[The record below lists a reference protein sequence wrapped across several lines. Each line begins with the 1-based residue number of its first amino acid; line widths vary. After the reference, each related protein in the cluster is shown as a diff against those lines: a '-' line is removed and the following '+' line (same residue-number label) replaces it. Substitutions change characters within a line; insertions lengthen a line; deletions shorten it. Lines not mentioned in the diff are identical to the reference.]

1 LDAQS
6 IGRLNSGWTP
16 KVEKYHIKYIFQV
29 TLLRDGIKLGY
40 AFAGKNSTDLENK
53 TLKMVS
59 PRFLSV
65 TPEQDPEHNETVR
78 KIINF

>member
-1 LDAQS
+1 
-6 IGRLNSGWTP
+6 
-16 KVEKYHIKYIFQV
+16 V

-65 TPEQDPEHNETVR
+65 TPEQDPEHNETV
-78 KIINF
+78 KKKFFEQTNLTLPNIS